1 MLKYYNGI
9 CYYAVKTGEREYT
22 TFPNKKDKAIAFA
35 KEIGADCYYLYFNL
49 RDVGRRK
56 TRPIPVN

>member
-1 MLKYYNGI
+1 MLKYYDGV
-9 CYYAVKTGEREYT
+9 CYYAVKIKEGHYR
-22 TFPNKKDKAIAFA
+22 TFPNRKDNAIAFA

-56 TRPIPVN
+56 TRPIPIN